1 MNSVYTNIIPHKIRR
16 FNPIGAHETVTPYSV
31 TEIVKTFEKVNGVA
45 VNHIYVPRRDGDLP
59 NCYTNADKALKVLG
73 WKTGKTHEDMCRDL
87 WKWQQI

>member
-59 NCYTNADKALKVLG
+59 NCYANVDKALKMLG
-73 WKTGKTHEDMCRDL
+73 WKNEKPLEEMCRDL